1 MRKNRTQGS
10 KIDIFLAGIGGQ
22 GILLASEIIAQA
34 ALSAG
39 YDVKKSEVH
48 GMSQRGGSVT
58 SCVRLGRKVYS
69 PLIERGH
76 ADILVSFV
84 PEEGRRYVRYLRKGG
99 LFLEAPAGIRD
110 HLQSPRTFNVAMVGI
125 VSTHL
130 DIPVRLWTD
139 AIAANVPPGSFE
151 ANKHAFFIG
160 RETGS
165 VNYDLGRKT

>member
-1 MRKNRTQGS
+1 MRKRGS
-10 KIDIFLAGIGGQ
+10 KDRKVDIFLAGIGGQ

-58 SCVRLGRKVYS
+58 SCVRFGGNVYS
-69 PLIERGH
+69 PLIERGR
-76 ADILVSFV
+76 ADILISFA
-84 PEEGRRYVRYLRKGG
+84 PEEGRWYAAYLRKGG
-99 LFLEAPAGIRD
+99 FFLRAPASLRGR
-110 HLQSPRTFNVAMVGI
+110 LQNPRAFNIAVVGI
-125 VSTHL
+125 LSTHL

-160 RETGS
+160 RETGGA
-165 VNYDLGRKT
+165 NYDLRRKT